1 MLTKYLGPEVAGPM
15 VYILVTSGY
24 NALQCVPAPDQEK
37 EPAVLV
43 HSVVRAAV
51 GSLAARPLSW

>member
-24 NALQCVPAPDQEK
+24 NAAAVPAPYQEK
-37 EPAVLV
+37 EPAVSV
-43 HSVVRAAV
+43 HSVVRAGV
-51 GSLAARPLSW
+51 GSLAARPLSG

>member
-1 MLTKYLGPEVAGPM
+1 MLTKYLGPEVAGRM

-24 NALQCVPAPDQEK
+24 IAAAVPAPDQEK

-43 HSVVRAAV
+43 HSVVRAGV
-51 GSLAARPLSW
+51 GSLAALPLSW